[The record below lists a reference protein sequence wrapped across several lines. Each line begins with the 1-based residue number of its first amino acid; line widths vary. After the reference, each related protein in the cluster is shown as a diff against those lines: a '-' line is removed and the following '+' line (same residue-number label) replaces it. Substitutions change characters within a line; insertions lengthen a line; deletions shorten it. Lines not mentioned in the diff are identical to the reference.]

1 MAFEAAIDVRFGR
14 AYGIAC
20 VFDRVS
26 VSCNGARRR
35 FCVAVRNTQLDV
47 CARCVFVIDVEARY
61 VRTVGAAGNCGVYDV
76 KIEHLGIAVFDG
88 AAQLRGTKIVL
99 GAAQYQGR
107 GVFGVGKQA
116 LSFCLYV
123 IFCGQYLLDLDNSN

>member
-1 MAFEAAIDVRFGR
+1 MSALAVPMASRVYSTVYPYRATERAAASVLRCEIRSSMYVRG
-14 AYGIAC
+14 
-20 VFDRVS
+20 
-26 VSCNGARRR
+26 
-35 FCVAVRNTQLDV
+35 
-47 CARCVFVIDVEARY
+47 VFVIDVEARY